1 MKNEQRKSAEQRQ
14 LSNATQ
20 AKLFANQKHL
30 HVHYNRLQ
38 WLFQLVKR
46 GVTNVS
52 R

>member
-1 MKNEQRKSAEQRQ
+1 MKKVQRKSIEQTQ

-20 AKLFANQKHL
+20 ARLFANQKYL